1 MYNAYTHL
9 LIKTRLNIYLFFGPT
24 PVSLGDC
31 NISYKPFVEDLKSTS
46 RQTNKKNTT
55 IKTTTA
61 QKWKEENKVEP
72 FHTKFTAGAGW
83 LSPLQVCFLP
93 SCTVSFVSC
102 S

>member
-9 LIKTRLNIYLFFGPT
+9 LIKTCLNIYLFFGPT

-31 NISYKPFVEDLKSTS
+31 NISYKPFMEDLKSTS

-55 IKTTTA
+55 INISTEI
-61 QKWKEENKVEP
+61 EENKVES
-72 FHTKFTAGAGW
+72 FHTKFTAGTGW
-83 LSPLQVCFLP
+83 QSPLQVCFLP

>member
-72 FHTKFTAGAGW
+72 FHTKFTAGASW

-93 SCTVSFVSC
+93 ACTVSFVSC